1 MNFLQKFWPLFF
13 LITLWFIF
21 ASPYF
26 LKGLVP
32 YSGTYQVNNFAPWS
46 HYQQFWG
53 PVKNGA
59 MPDVTT
65 QIYPWKKFTIDQLK
79 QGQIPWWNP
88 YNFSGNPHVANFQTA
103 VFSPFNLL
111 YFVLPFL
118 DAWSIVV
125 LLQPLLAG
133 LFMYALL
140 REFSISK
147 SGSVLGAISYMF
159 CGFITVWMA
168 YGTLSMAIAFLPL
181 VLHGIE
187 RTFRKPTVSS
197 TLTISIAIA
206 LSLFSGHFQTSL
218 YVLLFSSAFF
228 LFKFFSTKQK
238 KASLFVFSGFTI
250 GLILSLPQLLPTV
263 QQYSLAPRSE
273 IFLKSGGIP
282 IQYLITIFS
291 PDFFGNPVTRNDW
304 FGSYAEWAS
313 FIGIIPFFLA
323 FITLAQKRNKLVYF
337 FFISGL
343 IALILAMESPLLS
356 ILGSLQLPVLSTST
370 PSRIIVLF
378 SFAFSVLAGFGLDN
392 LVRLLEKR
400 ETKKLI
406 PAAALIVIL
415 LGVALVILFV
425 IKPFDPDRLA
435 IAKRN
440 IVLPA
445 ILFAGGVGAVF
456 LQHVLKHKKTFFFL
470 PLLFIFLTSFDSLRY
485 VQKWMPFDPRALV
498 FPDVPVTAEIKERIG
513 NGRIYG
519 NLGNEVNVYYGIS
532 SIEGYDPLYI
542 GRYGELIAS
551 AEKGQPSKSA
561 RSVVQLARNGKYTDR
576 ILDLLGVN
584 LIFHPIADT
593 NQGWAYPVWKD
604 DNRYKQLYNDGK
616 FQLFQNT
623 QAIPR
628 VKLFYNYEILNS
640 DAEIIKRFY
649 SEDFD
654 FRNTLILEHSVKQL
668 DKNGSGSTQI
678 VSYSPTKVV
687 VRVITDSP
695 ALLFFSDPYYPNW
708 KAFVDDKEVTILR
721 ADYAFR
727 GVVVK
732 KGSSTIEFIYKPI

>member
-1 MNFLQKFWPLFF
+1 MKFLQKFWPVFF
-13 LITLWFIF
+13 LIILWFIF

-53 PVKNGA
+53 PVQNGA

-133 LFMYALL
+133 LFTYLLL
-140 REFSISK
+140 RSFHISK
-147 SGSVLGAISYMF
+147 YGSTLGAISYMF

-181 VLHGIE
+181 VLYGIE
-187 RTFRKPTVSS
+187 RTFRKPTVGS
-197 TLTISIAIA
+197 TLTISISIA

-218 YVLLFSSAFF
+218 YVLLFSATFF
-228 LFKFFSTKQK
+228 LFKSISTKQK

-273 IFLKSGGIP
+273 IFLKTGGIP
-282 IQYLITIFS
+282 LQYLVTIFS

-313 FIGIIPFFLA
+313 FVGIIPFFLA
-323 FITLAQKRNKLVYF
+323 FTALVQKKNKLVFF

-392 LVRLLEKR
+392 LVRLLKKR
-400 ETKKLI
+400 ETKKLV
-406 PAAALIVIL
+406 PAAALIVLL

-425 IKPFDPDRLA
+425 IKPFEPDKLA

-456 LQHVLKHKKTFFFL
+456 LQFFLKHKKTFFLL
-470 PLLFIFLTSFDSLRY
+470 PLLFVLLTSFDSLRY
-485 VQKWMPFDPRALV
+485 VKKWMPFDPRALV

-604 DNRYKQLYNDGK
+604 NTRYKQVYNDGK

-623 QAIPR
+623 QAFPR
-628 VKLFYNYEILNS
+628 VKLFYNYEILGN
-640 DAEIIKRFY
+640 DAEIIKRIY

-654 FRNTLILEHSVKQL
+654 FRNTLILEHSVPQL
-668 DKNGSGSTQI
+668 EKNGTGSARI
-678 VSYSPTKVV
+678 VTYTPSKV
-687 VRVITDSP
+687 IIEAQTGSA
-695 ALLFFSDPYYPNW
+695 ALLFFSDPYYPTW
-708 KAFVDDKEVTILR
+708 KAFVNDKEVETLR
-721 ADYAFR
+721 ADYALR
-727 GVVVK
+727 AVVVE
-732 KGSSTIEFIYKPI
+732 KGKSKVEFKYKPI